1 MERRTNPPWAAG
13 CSTLLAGALAGYGA
27 HRLSRAARRTC
38 AVIAREHP
46 SLFDLWTWQAPLTV
60 LAGACAGLL
69 AWALPAA
76 ALRRREPRPVRLLIP
91 AAVLLATL
99 IALTLVHFAWLGTPL
114 GVGNDTNGT
123 CPPDNVPPW
132 WPGWLPA

>member
-1 MERRTNPPWAAG
+1 MERRTNAPWAAG

-60 LAGACAGLL
+60 LAGAFAGLL
-69 AWALPAA
+69 AWALPAT
-76 ALRRREPRPVRLLIP
+76 ALRHRESRPLTVLIP
-91 AAVLLATL
+91 SAVLLVTL

-114 GVGNDTNGT
+114 AVGNDTNGV

-132 WPGWLPA
+132 